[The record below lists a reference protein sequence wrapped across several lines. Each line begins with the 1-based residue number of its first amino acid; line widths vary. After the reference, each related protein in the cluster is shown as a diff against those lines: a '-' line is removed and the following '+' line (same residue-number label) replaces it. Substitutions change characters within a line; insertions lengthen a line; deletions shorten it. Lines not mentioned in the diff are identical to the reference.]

1 MQHHLLAFILA
12 GATVTLAAQ
21 ADPQNSSSPPA
32 KRDADKEMTMLGCVT
47 RDATSNQQFTFTDSI
62 DGTKYHMSG
71 RSVNKFLGQP
81 VQVVGI
87 IDTRR
92 LKVVGGLTPSPNI
105 AAQAGAIDPGKAH
118 VAAIDGATRG
128 TGTGEA
134 LPTFKVTRVSA
145 APGECRK

>member
-1 MQHHLLAFILA
+1 MQHHLLVFILA

-21 ADPQNSSSPPA
+21 ADPQNNAAPA
-32 KRDADKEMTMLGCVT
+32 AKKDADKEMTMQGCVT
-47 RDATSNQQFTFTDSI
+47 RDTGSTQQYTFVDSTDGS
-62 DGTKYHMSG
+62 KYHVSG
-71 RSVNKFLGQP
+71 RNVNKFLGQP

-92 LKVVGGLTPSPNI
+92 LHVVGGLKPSPNV
-105 AAQAGAIDPGKAH
+105 AGQAGAIDPGKAH
-118 VAAIDGATRG
+118 VAELGGG
-128 TGTGEA
+128 TTGSGTGE